1 MFDPSRPLTDEFEP
15 ADIGLWREKATA
27 DLKGRP
33 LEKLT
38 GHTDDGLEIRP
49 LYTRDEQVAP
59 TMIGLPGAPPFRR
72 GTRPLGR
79 SLEGPDV
86 RSVVENADPERAK
99 EQLRED
105 LHRGATSVLLRIA
118 TRTAHGWTPGVRLAS
133 AAQLKGLLD
142 GVDPIA
148 APVHLDAGGAGIEF
162 AQAWVEL
169 LEERGLHPAAVRGGL
184 GIDPI
189 GTLAREG
196 EVPASVEAVLSR
208 GAALTHDVEAM
219 PNLRVFSVDPDFVHH
234 AGATT
239 AQTLA
244 VALATG
250 AAYLRALDAAGVDP
264 DHGTGR
270 IAFAWRADTHFF
282 EQIAALRAL
291 RITWNRIAEAS
302 GSSGRSMHVH
312 VLTSERVVSR
322 RDPWVNVLRGTATTF
337 AGMIGGADA
346 VSCASFDRAL
356 GQSAPMGRR
365 IARNTPIILGE
376 ESHLHR
382 VVDPAGGSWFLENL
396 TAELALKAWDEF
408 QEIEREGGVIEA
420 LRSGWLRERVD
431 AAWERKRA
439 KIATRREALTGVSE
453 FAQLDERR
461 PDVEPFP
468 DPGEGVQAESERLQ
482 PWPVRRLGDDF
493 EELRDAS
500 DAANAEGREPRAFLV
515 TLGPLAEHNLRANW
529 IRNVLAA
536 GGIASRDAGDL
547 EDADAA
553 AKAFAESGLDFAVI
567 CGTDARYAEQA
578 ADVARALRREG
589 VPLVWLAGRPGDHE
603 DAWRSAGVDRFVH
616 MGVDVIEVLR
626 EALGHLIESTREE
639 TER

>member
-1 MFDPSRPLTDEFEP
+1 MFDPTRPLTDDFEP
-15 ADIGLWREKATA
+15 ADIGRWREKAAA
-27 DLKGRP
+27 DLKGKP
-33 LEKLT
+33 LEKLV
-38 GHTDDGLEIRP
+38 GRTDDGLEIRP
-49 LYTRDEQVAP
+49 IYTRDDQVAP

-86 RSVVENADPERAK
+86 RSVVENADPRRAK
-99 EQLRED
+99 HQLEED

-118 TRTAHGWTPGVRLAS
+118 TRSAHGWTPGVRLESTAG
-133 AAQLKGLLD
+133 LKDLLD
-142 GVDPIA
+142 AVDPIA
-148 APVHLDAGGAGIEF
+148 TPVHLDAGGAGVEF
-162 AQAWVEL
+162 AQTWLAT
-169 LEERGLHPAAVRGGL
+169 LEERGVHPAAVRGSL

-189 GTLAREG
+189 GTLARDG
-196 EVPASVEAVLSR
+196 EVPGSVESLLSQ
-208 GAALTHDVEAM
+208 GAALTHDVEGL
-219 PNLRVFSVDPDFVHH
+219 PNLRVFTVDPDFVHH

-270 IAFAWRADTHFF
+270 IAFTWRADTHFF

-322 RDPWVNVLRGTATTF
+322 RDPWVNVLRGTTTAF
-337 AGMIGGADA
+337 AALVGGADA
-346 VSCASFDRAL
+346 VSCASFERAL
-356 GQSAPMGRR
+356 GQSTPKGRR
-365 IARNTPIILGE
+365 IARNTPIVLGE

-396 TAELALKAWDEF
+396 TAALALKAWEEF
-408 QEIEREGGVIEA
+408 QQIEREGGAIEA
-420 LRSGWLRERVD
+420 LRSGSLRERVD
-431 AAWERKRA
+431 AAWESKRA
-439 KIATRREALTGVSE
+439 RIATRREALTGVSE

-461 PDVEPFP
+461 PDVDPLP
-468 DPGEGVQAESERLQ
+468 DPGEGVQHEAERLQ

-500 DAANAEGREPRAFLV
+500 DAANADGIEPRAFLV
-515 TLGPLAEHNLRANW
+515 TLGSLAEYNVRANW

-536 GGIASRDAGDL
+536 GGIATRDAGDL
-547 EDADAA
+547 HDTDAA
-553 AKAFAESGLDFAVI
+553 ARAFAGSGLDFAVI

-589 VPLVWLAGRPGDHE
+589 AALVWLAGRPGDHE
-603 DAWRSAGVDRFVH
+603 DAWREAGVDRFVH
-616 MGVDVIEVLR
+616 MGVDVVEVLR